1 MKKLKR
7 GMALLGLNLILLSIS
22 GGLGQAEEILPTPGK
37 PLTLE
42 QCIAI
47 GLQYN
52 PSLRASQETVDAQK
66 ARLEQALAA
75 YYPQIN
81 FNANYNTST
90 SNFANVSS
98 STGGSTSSWTQTD
111 IFSMGPSLNQLIY
124 DFGRTSSSVQ
134 INREN
139 MKASEQDVLTVKQ
152 NVVLNIKQAYYTVL
166 QTQALIKV
174 AEETLTQNQKRL
186 EQAKGFYQAGTRPK
200 IDVTNAEVNLANVEL
215 ALIRAKNNFQ
225 VARIT
230 LNTAMGL
237 RTDLSFAIDK
247 KIDLKPKM
255 IPLEEILEAA
265 LTRRP
270 EILQLKARQRS
281 QEASVQSAQSTYYP
295 VLSGN
300 ASNLWRTYDV
310 PNDLVWDWSFG
321 VTLSVPIFSGFS
333 SPNQVAEARAV
344 LRNLS
349 AQEETL
355 KQSIQ
360 LEAEQAHLNLREAI
374 ERIGVT
380 EKTLDQAKENYD
392 LASGRYQVGVGQP
405 LEITD
410 AEVLLANAR
419 ANHIQ
424 ALYDYKV
431 AEARI
436 AKAMGRI
443 E

>member
-1 MKKLKR
+1 MEKLRR
-7 GMALLGLNLILLSIS
+7 GMARWGFILVLLLIS
-22 GGLGQAEEILPTPGK
+22 GGLAQAEEILPPPGK

-47 GLQYN
+47 GLRYN

-66 ARLEQALAA
+66 ARVEQALAA
-75 YYPQIN
+75 YYPQVN
-81 FNANYNTST
+81 FNASYNTAT
-90 SNFANVSS
+90 TNFANTTS
-98 STGGSTSSWTQTD
+98 GARGSNYSWTLTD
-111 IFSMGPSLNQLIY
+111 IYSMGPNLNQLIY

-139 MKASEQDVLTVKQ
+139 VKASQQDVLTQKQ
-152 NVVLNIKQAYYTVL
+152 NVVLNIKIAYYAVL
-166 QTQALIKV
+166 QAQALIKV
-174 AEETLTQNQKRL
+174 AEETLIQNQKRL
-186 EQAKGFYQAGTRPK
+186 EQAKAFYQAGTRPK

-215 ALIRAKNNFQ
+215 ALIRTKNNFQ

-237 RTDLSFAIDK
+237 RTDLSFAIDQN
-247 KIDLKPKM
+247 IDLKPKI
-255 IPLEEILEAA
+255 IPLDEIMASA
-265 LTRRP
+265 YAKRP
-270 EILQLKARQRS
+270 EIQQLKAKERS
-281 QEASVQSAQSTYYP
+281 QEASVQLAQTSYYP
-295 VLSGN
+295 TFSGN
-300 ASNLWRTYDV
+300 ASNLYRTYNV
-310 PNDLVWDWSFG
+310 PNDMVWDWTFG
-321 VTLSVPIFSGFS
+321 VTLSIPIFSGFS

-344 LRNLS
+344 LRNLQ
-349 AQEETL
+349 AQEENL
-355 KQSIQ
+355 KQIIG
-360 LEAEQAHLNLREAI
+360 LETEQAYLSLREAI

-380 EKTLDQAKENYD
+380 EKALDQAKENYD

-410 AEVLLANAR
+410 AEVTLANAR

-436 AKAMGRI
+436 AKAMGVI
-443 E
+443 D